1 MAIVFSK
8 IPRPSVTETIIDQ
21 IKEKIMSGELGPG
34 QQLPPERVLAEA
46 LSVSRTSV
54 REALRALQYVGL
66 LEIKCGEGTFLAE
79 NISLLTDYF
88 KAQSLLKK
96 YPVIELIEARKVIE
110 SETVFLATKR
120 SGEEDRETLVK
131 IFTDSRNLVGEVE
144 LFLRADFD
152 FHRQIAEMS
161 RNTVLLEMLKA
172 MRELTLQEN
181 IDVIKKPGQIQKAI
195 NFHDNIMKCV
205 IACDAD
211 KARTIM
217 LAHLEDIEETIKEF
231 CC

>member
-21 IKEKIMSGELGPG
+21 IKEKIVSGELEPG
-34 QQLPPERVLAEA
+34 QQLPPERVLAET

-88 KAQSLLKK
+88 KAKSLLKK

-120 SGEEDRETLVK
+120 SVEEDRETLVQ
-131 IFTDSRNLVGEVE
+131 IYSDSRDLVGEVE
-144 LFLRADFD
+144 PFLRADFD
-152 FHRQIAEMS
+152 FHRQLAEMS
-161 RNTVLLEMLKA
+161 RNTVLLEMLNA

-195 NFHDNIMKCV
+195 NFHENIMKCV

-211 KARTIM
+211 QARTIM

>member
-1 MAIVFSK
+1 
-8 IPRPSVTETIIDQ
+8 VTETIIDQ
-21 IKEKIMSGELGPG
+21 IKEKIVSGELEPG
-34 QQLPPERVLAEA
+34 QQLPPERVLAET

-88 KAQSLLKK
+88 KAKSLLKK

-120 SGEEDRETLVK
+120 SVEEDRETLVQ
-131 IFTDSRNLVGEVE
+131 IYSDSRDLVGEVE
-144 LFLRADFD
+144 PFLRADFD
-152 FHRQIAEMS
+152 FHRQLAEMS
-161 RNTVLLEMLKA
+161 RNTVLLEMLNA

-195 NFHDNIMKCV
+195 NFHENIMKCV

-211 KARTIM
+211 QARTIM